1 MRETRAARR
10 GGPRAAE
17 CVSYGVERGIHPEA
31 SSGTLGAG
39 WGTAPP
45 GACAELAPAR
55 TSECEG
61 SGAEANQS
69 LRLRRVG
76 SCFRASGGGLR
87 VASLSSDATHWLSGG
102 AWARPAFNWA
112 TREQVGRRGPIA
124 GPAAARVW
132 KAGGRGLGSL
142 CSSAMA
148 SEKPIVV
155 VTCTAP
161 VNIAVVKYCEWWVRE
176 EQDVGALR
184 TGKLRLGGA
193 CLGGGP
199 DPRTAAGRLG
209 PRVDVIVVRV
219 QMWGPSRGAIAELGT
234 TCSQKTWG
242 RVSYRTPAPVGA

>member
-1 MRETRAARR
+1 MEDLGRR
-10 GGPRAAE
+10 SACLTALSPAFTQ
-17 CVSYGVERGIHPEA
+17 
-31 SSGTLGAG
+31 TLHLEPSAQVG
-39 WGTAPP
+39 
-45 GACAELAPAR
+45 ELHRQAPAR
-55 TSECEG
+55 RSRLRG
-61 SGAEANQS
+61 LLSVRAGGAEANQS

-76 SCFRASGGGLR
+76 ACFRASGGGLR
-87 VASLSSDATHWLSGG
+87 VASLSSDATHWLRGG

-161 VNIAVVKYCEWWVRE
+161 VNIAVVKYCEWWARE
-176 EQDVGALR
+176 AQDVGALR
-184 TGKLRLGGA
+184 TGKLRLGRA

-199 DPRTAAGRLG
+199 DPRTAAGGLG